1 MAWTIELNAHAERDL
16 VKLPDPLLKRITEK
30 LALLKSDPFLRQSRK
45 LKGHS

>member
-1 MAWTIELNAHAERDL
+1 VAWTIELNAHAERDL